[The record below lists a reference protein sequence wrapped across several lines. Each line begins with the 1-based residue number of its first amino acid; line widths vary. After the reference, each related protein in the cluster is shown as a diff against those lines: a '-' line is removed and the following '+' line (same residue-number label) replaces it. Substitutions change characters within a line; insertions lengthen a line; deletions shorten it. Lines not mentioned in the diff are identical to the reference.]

1 MSSTKLETTSE
12 YMLHKIENATI
23 NISIFVQ
30 QYKMKWNC
38 TEENYSITC
47 SWLSFHRFAMIK
59 FQSEMIYYDYEHKC
73 KGVRD
78 LGSGLIC
85 LIL

>member
-30 QYKMKWNC
+30 QYKMK
-38 TEENYSITC
+38 
-47 SWLSFHRFAMIK
+47 
-59 FQSEMIYYDYEHKC
+59 
-73 KGVRD
+73 
-78 LGSGLIC
+78 
-85 LIL
+85 